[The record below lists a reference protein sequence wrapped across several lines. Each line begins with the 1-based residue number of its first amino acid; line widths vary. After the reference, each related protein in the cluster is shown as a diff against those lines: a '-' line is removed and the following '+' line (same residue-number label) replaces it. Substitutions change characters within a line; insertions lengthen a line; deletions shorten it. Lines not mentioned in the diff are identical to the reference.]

1 MAAHRRSGYKPQ
13 RTNREVIMTP
23 PTQVKQAAVLGAGT
37 IGASW
42 AAWFLSRGIAVR
54 IWDPRPEA
62 EASVRRYVAD
72 AWPAMARLGM
82 EAGASPDAWRFC
94 ATPED
99 AVGGAD
105 FVQENAPERLP
116 VKRDLFARIDTVL
129 RPDAV
134 LASSTSGLIMSEMQ
148 AGFRSA
154 SRFAV
159 GHPFNP
165 PHLIPLVEVVAGR
178 DTSPETVAWCLE
190 FYRHIGKRPIH
201 IRKEAAGHLANRLQ
215 AALWREAVSAVVTG
229 LASVEDVDTAISA
242 GPGLRWA
249 AMGPHMTFHLGGGE
263 GGIEHMLAQFTPAF
277 ESWWATMSTPD
288 LSDAACRQIID
299 GVKAEAGGRTL
310 AQLAAERDAILLP
323 LLELVAKRG

>member
-1 MAAHRRSGYKPQ
+1 
-13 RTNREVIMTP
+13 MTQ
-23 PTQVKQAAVLGAGT
+23 PTQIKRAAILGAGT

-42 AAWFLSRGIAVR
+42 AAWFLSRGIDVAV
-54 IWDPRPEA
+54 WDPRPEA
-62 EASVRRYVAD
+62 EDYVRRYVAD
-72 AWPAMARLGM
+72 AWPAMSRLGM
-82 EAGASPDAWRFC
+82 VSDASPDAWRFHS
-94 ATPED
+94 TPED
-99 AVGGAD
+99 AVADVD

-129 RPDAV
+129 RADAV
-134 LASSTSGLIMSEMQ
+134 LASSTSGLIMSDMQ

-154 SRFAV
+154 PRFAV

-178 DTSPETVAWCLE
+178 DTAPETVAWCLA
-190 FYRHIGKRPIH
+190 FYKHIGKKPIH
-201 IRKEAAGHLANRLQ
+201 IRKEAPGHLANRLQ

-263 GGIEHMLAQFTPAF
+263 GGIEHMLAQFKPVF
-277 ESWWATMSTPD
+277 ESWWATMSTPS
-288 LSDAACRQIID
+288 LSDDTCRQIIE
-299 GVKAEAGGRTL
+299 GVKAEANGRSLTE
-310 AQLAAERDAILLP
+310 LAAERDAVLLP
-323 LLELVAKRG
+323 LLELVGKRS

>member
-1 MAAHRRSGYKPQ
+1 
-13 RTNREVIMTP
+13 MTQ
-23 PTQVKQAAVLGAGT
+23 PTQVKRAAILGAGT

-42 AAWFLSRGIAVR
+42 AAWFLSRGIAVAV
-54 IWDPRPEA
+54 WDPRPEA
-62 EASVRRYVAD
+62 EDYVRRYVAD
-72 AWPAMARLGM
+72 AWPAMSRLGM
-82 EAGASPDAWRFC
+82 VSGARPDDWRFH

-99 AVGGAD
+99 AVADVD

-116 VKRDLFARIDTVL
+116 VKRDLFARIDTAL
-129 RPDAV
+129 RSDAI
-134 LASSTSGLIMSEMQ
+134 LASSTSGLIMGDMR

-154 SRFAV
+154 PRFAV

-178 DTSPETVAWCLE
+178 DTAPETVAWCLE
-190 FYRHIGKRPIH
+190 FYKHIGKRPIH

-249 AMGPHMTFHLGGGE
+249 AMGPHMTFHLG
-263 GGIEHMLAQFTPAF
+263 AAKAV
-277 ESWWATMSTPD
+277 SSTCWRSSSRRSSP
-288 LSDAACRQIID
+288 
-299 GVKAEAGGRTL
+299 GGRRCRRQNCLQRT
-310 AQLAAERDAILLP
+310 ASRSSM
-323 LLELVAKRG
+323 V

>member
-1 MAAHRRSGYKPQ
+1 MTQP
-13 RTNREVIMTP
+13 TEV
-23 PTQVKQAAVLGAGT
+23 KRAAVLGAGT

-42 AAWFLSRGIAVR
+42 AAWFLSRGIVVDV
-54 IWDPRPEA
+54 WDPRPEA
-62 EASVRRYVAD
+62 EVYVRRYVAE

-82 EAGASPDAWRFC
+82 TAGASPDAWRFH
-94 ATPED
+94 ATPEA
-99 AVGGAD
+99 AVAEAEV
-105 FVQENAPERLP
+105 VQENAPERLP
-116 VKRDLFARIDTVL
+116 VKRELYGRIDGAL
-129 RPDAV
+129 RPDAI
-134 LASSTSGLIMSEMQ
+134 LASSTSGLIMSDMQ

-154 SRFAV
+154 ARFAV

-178 DTSPETVAWCLE
+178 DTAPETVEWCLA
-190 FYRHIGKRPIH
+190 FYKHIGKKPIH

-263 GGIEHMLAQFTPAF
+263 GGIEHMLSQFKPVF
-277 ESWWATMSTPD
+277 ESWWATMTTPD
-288 LSDAACRQIID
+288 LSEAHCRQIID
-299 GVKAEAGGRTL
+299 GVKAEANGRSI
-310 AQLAAERDAILLP
+310 AKLAAERDAVLLP
-323 LLELVAKRG
+323 LLELTAKLG

>member
-1 MAAHRRSGYKPQ
+1 
-13 RTNREVIMTP
+13 MTH
-23 PTQVKQAAVLGAGT
+23 PTQVQSAAVLGAGT

-42 AAWFLSRGIAVR
+42 AAWFLSRGIAVQV
-54 IWDPRPEA
+54 WDPRPEA
-62 EASVRRYVAD
+62 ESYVRRYIAE

-82 EAGASPDAWRFC
+82 VANASPDAWRFC
-94 ATPED
+94 ATPEE
-99 AVGGAD
+99 AVTNVD

-116 VKRDLFARIDTVL
+116 IKRDLFARIDPEL
-129 RPDAV
+129 RADAI
-134 LASSTSGLIMSEMQ
+134 LASSTSGLIMSDMQ

-154 SRFAV
+154 PRFAV

-178 DTSPETVAWCLE
+178 DTAPETVTWCLD

-263 GGIEHMLAQFTPAF
+263 GGIEYMLDHFKPVF

-288 LSDAACRQIID
+288 LSEATCRQIID
-299 GVKAEAGGRTL
+299 GINEEAHGRSIAE
-310 AQLAAERDAILLP
+310 LAADRDAILLP
-323 LLELVAKRG
+323 LLELVAKRGG